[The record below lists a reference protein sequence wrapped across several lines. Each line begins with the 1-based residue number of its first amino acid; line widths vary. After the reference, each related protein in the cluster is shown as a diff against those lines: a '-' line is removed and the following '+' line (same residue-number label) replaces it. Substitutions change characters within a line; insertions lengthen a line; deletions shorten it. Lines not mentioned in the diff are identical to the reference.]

1 MHRLTAATGS
11 QAWIGMIPPR
21 QLFDR
26 TVRFINLRVLL
37 CILFP
42 ALLMP
47 ARQAPAQVPA
57 TIDTEALRRRDENA
71 EQERRQRQQAPA
83 ARLLPEPDERDTDSK
98 PLPSDTSCF
107 PVQRIVLTLPE
118 RLPGPVREAGL
129 RHLAQGPFQQAQAY
143 LERYQ
148 EQCLGPA
155 AISEL
160 AARIGRRILA
170 QGYSTTRIMVPE
182 QDLSA
187 GTLTLALLPG
197 IIGTIRFA
205 DSAQELQW
213 RTAFPAAPGD
223 LLNLRDLEQG
233 LEQMKRLPSQEVDID
248 IMPGGQAGESD
259 VILRIKRGKPWR
271 LTASLDDGGAR
282 STGKLQAG
290 LQLALDGPLGLNDM
304 LSAGILRDADRAGA
318 AHGTGG
324 GQFAYAL
331 PFGYW
336 DFSLLASRHA
346 YHQRIAGYN
355 QTFMSSGQARN
366 LEWKVQ
372 RLFQRDQTQKNSW
385 QFRLG
390 KRWSQAYIDD
400 TEIALQRRHATF
412 AEFGWLHRHYL
423 GASQLDLTLATRWG
437 VSWFN
442 GQRDPTD
449 RPPDAPTLRY
459 TLHTLDAA
467 LTTPFRLAGH
477 SAIHNATLRLQT
489 SRSPLYLSEQ
499 FSIGGRYT
507 VRGFSGE
514 TVLAGERGFY
524 LRNDVSLPLAG
535 SAHAVYLGLDAGQVA
550 GPATHQ
556 LAGKHLAGAALGLRG
571 NLGSLSYDLFAGWPL
586 KKPPGFAEKHP
597 VFGFNLSVQY

>member
-1 MHRLTAATGS
+1 
-11 QAWIGMIPPR
+11 MIPSR

-26 TVRFINLRVLL
+26 TRCFFHLLAPL
-37 CILFP
+37 CILLPTLLP
-42 ALLMP
+42 ARHASAQMP
-47 ARQAPAQVPA
+47 ATV
-57 TIDTEALRRRDENA
+57 DTEALRRRDEDA
-71 EQERRQRQQAPA
+71 DQERRQRQQAPA

-98 PLPSDTSCF
+98 PLPVDASCL

-118 RLPGPVREAGL
+118 RLPGAVREAGL

-143 LERYQ
+143 LDRYQ
-148 EQCLGPA
+148 GQCLGSA
-155 AISEL
+155 AIGEL
-160 AARIGRRILA
+160 AARVGRRILA

-187 GTLTLALLPG
+187 GRLTLVLLPG
-197 IIGTIRFA
+197 IIRAIRFA
-205 DSAQELQW
+205 DPTRQSQW

-248 IMPGGQAGESD
+248 ILPGGQAGESD
-259 VILRIKRGKPWR
+259 VVLRMKRGKAWR

-282 STGKLQAG
+282 RTGKLQAG

-304 LSAGILRDADRAGA
+304 LSAGLLRDADRAGA
-318 AHGTGG
+318 ARGTGG
-324 GQFAYAL
+324 GHFAYAL
-331 PFGYW
+331 PYGYW
-336 DFSLLASRHA
+336 NFSLSASRHA

-355 QTFMSSGQARN
+355 QTFLSSGQARN

-372 RLFQRDQTQKNSW
+372 RLFQRDQMQKNSW

-400 TEIALQRRHATF
+400 TEIAVQRRHATF
-412 AEFGWLHRHYL
+412 AEAGWLHRHYL
-423 GASQLDLTLATRWG
+423 GTSQLDLTLATRWG
-437 VSWFN
+437 VGWFN
-442 GQRDPTD
+442 GQADAMD
-449 RPPDAPTLRY
+449 RPSDAPTLRY

-467 LTTPFRLAGH
+467 LATPFRLAGQP
-477 SAIHNATLRLQT
+477 AIHHATLRLQT

-507 VRGFSGE
+507 VRGFDGE

-524 LRNDVSLPLAG
+524 LRNEVSLPLAG
-535 SAHAVYLGLDAGQVA
+535 SAQAIYLGLDAGQVS
-550 GPATHQ
+550 GPATRQ
-556 LAGKHLAGAALGLRG
+556 LPGKQLAGAALGLRG

-586 KKPPGFAEKHP
+586 KKPPGFAEKHL
-597 VFGFNLSVQY
+597 VFGFSLSVQY